1 MANGPRVL
9 FVSKPIVPPWNDGS
23 KNLVRDVAAHL
34 RHARPT
40 VMSIAGASAPAEGVH
55 VDHVYHANS
64 GFSPALS
71 QNARVLMRL
80 LSKDSHDAW
89 AFVFAP
95 NPKSSYV
102 AKGAVL
108 AARLRGFRGK
118 VVQIV
123 ASTPDSFD
131 GVSRLLFGDV
141 VVALSDYTR
150 GSLLGAGVSRDVR
163 VIPPCARPLR
173 TATRD
178 EVAKVRADYDLG
190 EGPIVLYPG
199 DYETSTG
206 AETVMRAIATVS
218 KTRPDAR
225 FLFACRSKS
234 AESHY
239 ARAEIEGEILGAGL
253 GPFARHAG
261 DVPDMAPL
269 VAAASVIAFPVDD
282 LYGKVDVPLVLIEA
296 MAHGVPMVVCRGG
309 PLTALKHAPTVEP
322 EEPEELARELLRIL
336 DDPDAAARV
345 AGAGQRLYH
354 ASFSPEHVARAYDAL
369 FSEIAG

>member
-1 MANGPRVL
+1 VSAGPRVL

-34 RHARPT
+34 RHARAT
-40 VMSIAGASAPAEGVH
+40 VMTVSGAPSVAEGVSC
-55 VDHVYHANS
+55 DYVYHANS

-71 QNARVLMRL
+71 QNARVLKRL
-80 LSKDSHDAW
+80 LSKDTHDAW

-95 NPKSSYV
+95 NPKSSWV
-102 AKGAVL
+102 ARAAIL
-108 AARLRGFRGK
+108 AAKVRGFRGK
-118 VVQIV
+118 VIQVV
-123 ASTPDSFD
+123 ASTPDTFE
-131 GVSRLLFGDV
+131 GVSRLLFGDI

-150 GSLLGAGVSRDVR
+150 GSLLGAGVSHDVR

-173 TATRD
+173 KATDAEIAR
-178 EVAKVRADYDLG
+178 VRSDYDLG
-190 EGPIVLYPG
+190 EGPVILYPG

-206 AETVMRAIATVS
+206 AETVMRAIATVT
-218 KTRPDAR
+218 KVRPDVR

-261 DVPDMAPL
+261 DVPEMAPL
-269 VAAASVIAFPVDD
+269 VAAASIVAFPVDD

-309 PLTALKHAPTVEP
+309 PLTALKHAPTVDA
-322 EEPEELARELLRIL
+322 EEPEELARELVRLL
-336 DDPDAAARV
+336 TDPHAAAGV
-345 AGAGQRLYH
+345 AEAGRRLYH
-354 ASFSPEHVARAYDAL
+354 ACFSPEQVAQAYDAL
-369 FSEIAG
+369 FAEVTR